1 MINIFYSFILGNFAS
16 INTQVNTN
24 SMITNAVS
32 TAIINNSSQCSTTAI
47 NNIDF
52 NLGNVKGD
60 LVIDGANLSQQINLN
75 MSCLSS
81 SVTNTQ
87 IQNDIKN
94 SLTQSLAAL
103 SGNLLSA
110 NTNVNTNN
118 AINNFASNFNIN
130 NVKTCL
136 ANSQNNTNISSTSV
150 GGNVSIKNITVNQ
163 VQDIVSK
170 CILKDNA
177 TTVLNNALQQEIGQS
192 TTNNSILMYI
202 IIAIAAII
210 ILIIIASIFKGKNA
224 EVSK

>member
-1 MINIFYSFILGNFAS
+1 MVTS
-16 INTQVNTN
+16 
-24 SMITNAVS
+24 AVS

-52 NLGNVKGD
+52 NLGTIQGN
-60 LVIDGANLSQQINLN
+60 LVVDGLDLSQQITLN

-94 SLTQSLAAL
+94 SLTQSVAAM

-110 NTNVNTNN
+110 NTNVNTSN
-118 AINNFASNFNIN
+118 AINNFATTFNIN

-136 ANSQNNTNISSTSV
+136 ANSQNSANISSSSV
-150 GGNVSIKNITVNQ
+150 GGNVSIKNIKISQ

-177 TTVLNNALQQEIGQS
+177 TTVLTNALKQEIDQK
-192 TTNNSILMYI
+192 TTNNSIMLY
-202 IIAIAAII
+202 IAIAVVVVIF
-210 ILIIIASIFKGKNA
+210 LIIITIVFKSKTNASP